1 MSFVA
6 AGIGAGVNI
15 IGGIIGNSSA
25 NASAR
30 AAREEKERLS
40 AELNRLENSRQAI
53 VNPWATTKDMS
64 SLIKD
69 SSSLVTNAFANLGV
83 ATQASKF
90 EAEQIDISLANTLD
104 TLRET
109 GSSAGGATA
118 LANAALKAKQG
129 ISANIEQQEAKNDQ
143 LRAKGQQDLERV
155 KLAEAQRTQAAQLSE
170 AQRVQGAEAAGAQFV
185 FNATENREQQKID
198 RIAGLLGAAG
208 NREAQANANATSAIT
223 GAISGIGGIASSV
236 IGAGGF
242 GGSKPATPSD
252 RRLKKNINIIGKS
265 KSGLNVYSFEYK
277 DTKYGNGLYQGVM
290 ADEMHPNVIIK
301 GKDGYNMVDYSLLDV
316 EFKQI

>member
-1 MSFVA
+1 MSYVA
-6 AGIGAGVNI
+6 
-15 IGGIIGNSSA
+15 IGGAAVSIVGGIFGSSSA
-25 NASAR
+25 NSQAR
-30 AAREEKERLS
+30 AAAEEKARLG

-53 VNPWATTKDMS
+53 INPWATTKDMS

-109 GSSAGGATA
+109 GASAGGATA

-143 LRAKGQQDLERV
+143 LRAQGQQDLEKV

-170 AQRVQGAEAAGAQFV
+170 AQRVQGAEAAGAQFQ
-185 FNATENREQQKID
+185 FNAREEREQSKID
-198 RIAGLLGAAG
+198 RIAGLMDAAT
-208 NREAQANANATSAIT
+208 NREAQNRANATNSMTSAF
-223 GAISGIGGIASSV
+223 GSVASSL
-236 IGAGGF
+236 GTLGN
-242 GGSKPATPSD
+242 T
-252 RRLKKNINIIGKS
+252 LNKK
-265 KSGLNVYSFEYK
+265 
-277 DTKYGNGLYQGVM
+277 
-290 ADEMHPNVIIK
+290 
-301 GKDGYNMVDYSLLDV
+301 
-316 EFKQI
+316 

>member
-1 MSFVA
+1 MSMVVA
-6 AGIGAGVNI
+6 GMLGSVGASV
-15 IGGIIGNSSA
+15 IGGLIGGGQA
-25 NASAR
+25 KKRER
-30 AAREEKERLS
+30 AAAAEKARLG
-40 AELNRLENSRQAI
+40 AELTSLENSRQAI
-53 VNPWATTKDMS
+53 INPYETTKDMS
-64 SLIKD
+64 SIAKD
-69 SSSLVTNAFANLGV
+69 LSGTLSNPFANLGV
-83 ATQASKF
+83 ATNATKF

-109 GSSAGGATA
+109 GASAGGATA

-143 LRAKGQQDLERV
+143 LRAQGQQDLERV
-155 KLAEAQRTQAAQLSE
+155 KLAEVQRMQNAQLSE

-242 GGSKPATPSD
+242 GGSSKLGSTGGVNIKKPGSESWGPVGAPPP
-252 RRLKKNINIIGKS
+252 II
-265 KSGLNVYSFEYK
+265 
-277 DTKYGNGLYQGVM
+277 
-290 ADEMHPNVIIK
+290 
-301 GKDGYNMVDYSLLDV
+301 
-316 EFKQI
+316 

>member
-6 AGIGAGVNI
+6 AGIGAGVSI
-15 IGGIIGNSSA
+15 IGGIIGSSEA
-25 NASAR
+25 NGRAR
-30 AAREEKERLS
+30 AAGADRARLE

-69 SSSLVTNAFANLGV
+69 NSGLVTNAFANLGV

-109 GSSAGGATA
+109 GASAGGATA

-129 ISANIEQQEAKNDQ
+129 ISANIEQQEAKNEQ
-143 LRAKGQQDLERV
+143 LKAQGKQDMEKI
-155 KLAEAQRTQAAQLSE
+155 KLAEAQRMQEAQLSE
-170 AQRVQGAEAAGAQFV
+170 AQRVQAGEAAGAQFM
-185 FNATENREQQKID
+185 FTAQEGREQAKID
-198 RIAGLLGAAG
+198 RTAGLMGMAA
-208 NREAQANANATSAIT
+208 NRQAQANADSANAIS
-223 GAISGIGGIASSV
+223 GAISGVAGIASSLV
-236 IGAGGF
+236 GGL
-242 GGSKPATPSD
+242 GGSKKPAPSD

-265 KSGLNVYSFEYK
+265 NSGLNIYSFEYK
-277 DTKYGNGLYQGVM
+277 NTKHGNGLYQGVM
-290 ADEMHPNVIIK
+290 ADEMHPNAIIK
-301 GKDGYNMVDYSLLDV
+301 DKDGYDMVDYSLLDV

>member
-6 AGIGAGVNI
+6 AGIGAGVSI
-15 IGGIIGNSSA
+15 IGGIIGSSEA
-25 NASAR
+25 NGRAR
-30 AAREEKERLS
+30 AAGADKARLE

-69 SSSLVTNAFANLGV
+69 NSGLVTNAFANLGV

-109 GSSAGGATA
+109 GASAGGATA

-129 ISANIEQQEAKNDQ
+129 ISANIEQQEAKNEQ
-143 LRAKGQQDLERV
+143 LKAQGKQDMEKI
-155 KLAEAQRTQAAQLSE
+155 KLAEAQRMQEAQLSE
-170 AQRVQGAEAAGAQFV
+170 AQRVQAGEAAGAQFM
-185 FNATENREQQKID
+185 FTAQEGREQAKID
-198 RIAGLLGAAG
+198 RTAGLLGMAA
-208 NREAQANANATSAIT
+208 NRQAQANADSANAIS
-223 GAISGIGGIASSV
+223 GAISGVAGIASSV

-242 GGSKPATPSD
+242 G
-252 RRLKKNINIIGKS
+252 
-265 KSGLNVYSFEYK
+265 
-277 DTKYGNGLYQGVM
+277 
-290 ADEMHPNVIIK
+290 K
-301 GKDGYNMVDYSLLDV
+301 GK
-316 EFKQI
+316 

>member
-6 AGIGAGVNI
+6 AGIGAGANI

-25 NASAR
+25 NAQAR
-30 AAREEKERLS
+30 AAAAERERLS

-53 VNPWATTKDMS
+53 VNPYATTKDMS

-90 EAEQIDISLANTLD
+90 EAEQVDISLANTLD

-109 GSSAGGATA
+109 GASAGGATA

-143 LRAKGQQDLERV
+143 LRAQGRQDLERI
-155 KLAEAQRTQAAQLSE
+155 KLAQAQ
-170 AQRVQGAEAAGAQFV
+170 
-185 FNATENREQQKID
+185 
-198 RIAGLLGAAG
+198 
-208 NREAQANANATSAIT
+208 ANATSAIT
-223 GAISGIGGIASSV
+223 GAFSGIGGIASSV
-236 IGAGGF
+236 IGAYGK
-242 GGSKPATPSD
+242 SNATSPT
-252 RRLKKNINIIGKS
+252 NII
-265 KSGLNVYSFEYK
+265 LNGGVNLAKPSSDSWGPVEAPPPI
-277 DTKYGNGLYQGVM
+277 NG
-290 ADEMHPNVIIK
+290 
-301 GKDGYNMVDYSLLDV
+301 
-316 EFKQI
+316 